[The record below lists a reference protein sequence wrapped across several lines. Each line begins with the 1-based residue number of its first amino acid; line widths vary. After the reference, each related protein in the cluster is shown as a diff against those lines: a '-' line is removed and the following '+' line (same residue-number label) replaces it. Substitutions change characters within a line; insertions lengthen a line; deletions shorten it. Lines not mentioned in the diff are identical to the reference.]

1 MGTTGEK
8 QNRTRFDDRHS
19 AWWNMDRL
27 EWWHFAVIGVVA
39 LLCYVQTAGY
49 GFIWDDNVQISLN
62 PRIRSFAN
70 FGKAFTENFWAFR
83 GPQYYTNYF
92 RPMHTLTYM
101 IGYVLGGLSPAP
113 YHWISIVLHVLTSL
127 TVCFAG
133 AAFLRSPT
141 AAFWGALLFAVHP
154 MHTESVSWVAGI
166 TDVGCGLFY
175 VLSLGAFVYL
185 RARKGP
191 TAYWW
196 TIALISFFLSLLYKE
211 MALTLPLVI
220 LLLDFACDTEERGLR
235 PGERLRRLLPF
246 LALLAVYVVLRIRA
260 LGVFSK
266 TRVPL
271 PMSFT
276 DKLLTVTY
284 FVGHYIQ
291 DLLVPIK
298 QSAYHVFLPF
308 SRLSVKD
315 WLLPFALLAVGIG
328 LVFRYLRN
336 DRRSLFLAL
345 MTVLTLIPI
354 LYLGGV
360 GDNKY
365 TERYLYL
372 PSMGFCL
379 LVASLIE
386 RYLGKKKA
394 GMALCALLV
403 LALAFLTIRRN
414 PVWKDES
421 TFYRTTLAAS
431 PGAVQMNYNLGV
443 LLLSQ
448 RNYPAARAQ
457 FQSALDATYE
467 VFAYVPLDRAE
478 AYLGLCEAENGMGHL
493 QAAAENAE
501 KALGVVPDLADAS
514 LRLGTLK
521 GRLGDYTTAEKLLRQ
536 ALTSMPENALA
547 HSDLGNVLFYKN
559 DFSSA
564 EQEYWKAIQLDSRF
578 MSARISLAVL
588 LARTGRGA
596 EAISVLREV
605 LTLDPAN
612 LQARQLLEQVMSRAV
627 QVQ

>member
-1 MGTTGEK
+1 MGTRGEK
-8 QNRTRFDDRHS
+8 RKPTRFDDRHS
-19 AWWNMDRL
+19 AWWSMDQL
-27 EWWHFAVIGVVA
+27 EWWHFTVIGVVA

-62 PRIRSFAN
+62 PRIRSLTN
-70 FGKAFTENFWAFR
+70 LGKAFTENFWAFR

-101 IGYVLGGLSPAP
+101 IGYALGGLSPAP
-113 YHWISIVLHVLTSL
+113 YHWISIILHVLTSL
-127 TVCFAG
+127 TVCFVG
-133 AAFLRSPT
+133 AAFLRSPA

-175 VLSLGAFVYL
+175 FLSLGAFVRL
-185 RARKGP
+185 RERKGP

-196 TIALISFFLSLLYKE
+196 TITLISFFLSLIYKE

-220 LLLDFACDTEERGLR
+220 LLLDFACDTDERGLR
-235 PGERLRRLLPF
+235 LVDRLKRLLPF
-246 LALLAVYVVLRIRA
+246 LAVLAIYVVLRIHA

-266 TRVPL
+266 ARVPL
-271 PMSFT
+271 PMSFV
-276 DKLLTVTY
+276 DRLLTMTY

-291 DLLVPIK
+291 DLLMPVT

-308 SRLSVKD
+308 SRLAVKD
-315 WLLPFALLAVGIG
+315 WLLPFALLAAGAG
-328 LVFRYLRN
+328 LVFKYLRN
-336 DRRSLFLAL
+336 DRRSLFLVL
-345 MTVLTLIPI
+345 VTVLTLVPI

-403 LALAFLTIRRN
+403 LALAFLTIQRN
-414 PVWKDES
+414 PVWKDEPS
-421 TFYRTTLAAS
+421 FYRTTVAAS
-431 PGAVQMNYNLGV
+431 PDAVQMNYNLGV

-457 FQSALDATYE
+457 LQSTLDATYK
-467 VFAYVPLDRAE
+467 VFAYVPLDRAKV
-478 AYLGLCEAENGMGHL
+478 YLGLCEAENGMGHL
-493 QAAAENAE
+493 QAAAEYAE
-501 KALGVVPDLADAS
+501 KALGVMPDLPDAC

-521 GRLGDYTTAEKLLRQ
+521 GRLGDYATAEKLLRQ

-547 HSDLGNVLFYKN
+547 HLDLGNVLFYKK
-559 DFSSA
+559 DLASA
-564 EQEYWKAIQLDSRF
+564 EQEYRKAIQLDSGF
-578 MSARISLAVL
+578 MSARISLALL
-588 LARTGRGA
+588 LARTDRGA

-605 LTLDPAN
+605 LTLNPAN
-612 LQARQLLEQVMSRAV
+612 PQARQLLEQVMSRAS
-627 QVQ
+627 QLH